1 MVSYQT
7 LWFLLIGVF
16 VFTAVASLTMN
27 PDDPTAAEAAFTD
40 FWEAIIGILAVLIA
54 MGYLIGLL
62 LVFDIIGGFV
72 DLVVKVVIQ
81 LPEWL
86 GGGDWVIYLP
96 VELSLER
103 IGDRILLILQ
113 GLLVILGAL
122 GIGVFDL
129 VFALIIWPFELLGI
143 NLNFSLTLD
152 AGELLDD
159 IPLIGEALQDI
170 WEVPFGKDPQTI
182 SLPFKDLLHDMLQA
196 ADQTVEDM
204 VGSPESYW
212 REATGEDPFW

>member
-7 LWFLLIGVF
+7 IWFLLIGVF

-40 FWEAIIGILAVLIA
+40 FWHTVIGIGAVLIA

-62 LVFDIIGGFV
+62 IVFDIIGGFV
-72 DLVVKVVIQ
+72 DLLVKVVIQ

-86 GGGDWVIYLP
+86 GGDRVVYLP
-96 VELSLER
+96 VESSLER
-103 IGDRILLILQ
+103 IGDRIILIVQ

-122 GIGVFDL
+122 GIGLFDL

-143 NLNFSLTLD
+143 NLNFSFTFD
-152 AGELLDD
+152 AGGLLEN

-170 WEVPFGKDPQTI
+170 WEVPFGKNPQTI

-196 ADQTVEDM
+196 ADQTVEDA

-212 REATGEDPFW
+212 RDVTGEEPFW